1 MPNYG
6 SYPTFVEA
14 LMLGNISNLVQE
26 EVGPHPLLHE
36 AEQVLWGE
44 ARLLAPAV
52 DDAESCPPHTHTNQ
66 PSAQLG
72 IFLQFIVSW
81 SWITY

>member
-36 AEQVLWGE
+36 AEQVL
-44 ARLLAPAV
+44 
-52 DDAESCPPHTHTNQ
+52 
-66 PSAQLG
+66 
-72 IFLQFIVSW
+72 
-81 SWITY
+81 

>member
-14 LMLGNISNLVQE
+14 LMLRNISNLVQE

-36 AEQVLWGE
+36 AEQVL
-44 ARLLAPAV
+44 
-52 DDAESCPPHTHTNQ
+52 
-66 PSAQLG
+66 
-72 IFLQFIVSW
+72 
-81 SWITY
+81 